1 MSSSSDPQQISELAA
16 ALRDLDLLGEQQK
29 YAASRL
35 SGGVSCDVFLFEVE
49 GREPLVVKR
58 ALGKLR
64 VGADWHAPVER
75 AETEVEWLALARKL
89 DPRIAPPVIAR
100 DPRRHLFVMSY
111 LPKEVFPVWKHE
123 LAAGHVDLDFAKR
136 VGFWLARLHG
146 STAGNAEILER
157 FSDTTQFYALRLEPY
172 LAYAAEKNPDISAPL
187 QALIHDIARSR
198 IALMQGDVSP
208 KNLLHG
214 PETPVF
220 LDAETACY
228 GDPAFDL
235 AFCLNHLLL
244 KSVWH
249 PEYTDAYGRAFAAL
263 KNGYCS
269 VISWEAPDA
278 LERRAASIVAG
289 LLLARVDGKSPVEY
303 IARTDEK
310 DFVRR
315 QARRYLRERPST
327 LDAVAKD
334 WTAAIKGYFASSG
347 SR

>member
-1 MSSSSDPQQISELAA
+1 MSRATDRQQISELAA
-16 ALRDLDLLGEQQK
+16 ALRDLKLLGEQQK
-29 YAASRL
+29 YVASPL
-35 SGGVSCDVFLFEVE
+35 SGGVSCDVFLFEIE
-49 GREPLVVKR
+49 ESEPVVVKR
-58 ALGKLR
+58 ALASLR
-64 VGADWHAPVER
+64 VEADWRAPVER
-75 AETEVEWLALARKL
+75 AETEVEWLALARQL

-100 DPRRHLFVMSY
+100 DPRRHLFVMPY
-111 LPKEVFPVWKHE
+111 LPKGGFPVWKHE
-123 LAAGHVDLDFAKR
+123 LAAGQVDLGFAEH
-136 VGFWLARLHG
+136 VGLWLARLHG
-146 STAGNAEILER
+146 ATAGVDEIWER
-157 FSDTTQFYALRLEPY
+157 FSNMAQFRALRLEPY
-172 LAYAAEKNPDISAPL
+172 LAYAAEKNPEVSAPL
-187 QALIHDIARSR
+187 RSLIDGIARSC

-249 PEYTDAYGRAFAAL
+249 PEHTDAYGRAFAAL
-263 KNGYCS
+263 KDGYCS
-269 VISWEAPDA
+269 VISWEPPES

-303 IARTDEK
+303 VTRIDEK
-310 DFVRR
+310 NFVRR
-315 QARRYLRERPST
+315 QARRYLQERPGT
-327 LDAVAKD
+327 LEALAKD
-334 WTAAIKGYFASSG
+334 WTAAIKAYFASSG